1 MGINRIIYEAYRDED
16 GLMSYGLQFVNNSGV
31 VTLDSE
37 LARLVVI
44 EFGDYIPNSEGG
56 LTSIINFSQPITTQ
70 EPPLIFARPTTEA
83 GTAAISNVQV
93 YGSPGGWTGFSIRT
107 RSVQY
112 LQPRGKWF
120 AGAFRAKAV
129 ATYGMRLWDGAG
141 NLLFDS
147 GTPCAVFTS
156 AFQNWTYRFN
166 QQLTIGN
173 SNFFSV
179 ANSFPESD
187 YMLINNF
194 GMNLTA
200 GNNNGRLITSLWDFP
215 NKTLYAVG
223 TATAN
228 PNSFNLPA
236 LFARMVV

>member
-1 MGINRIIYEAYRDED
+1 
-16 GLMSYGLQFVNNSGV
+16 MSYGLQIVNNSGV

-37 LARLVVI
+37 LARLVVL
-44 EFGDYIPNSEGG
+44 ESGDYIPNNEGG
-56 LTSIINFSQPITTQ
+56 LTSIVNFAQAVTTP

-83 GTAAISNVQV
+83 GIAAISNVQI
-93 YGSPGGWTGFSIRT
+93 YGSAGNWTGFSIRSRGT
-107 RSVQY
+107 KY

-120 AGAFRAKAV
+120 SAAFRARAV

-141 NLLFDS
+141 NILFDS

-156 AFQNWTYRFN
+156 AFQNWTYRFT
-166 QQLTIGN
+166 QQLDIGN

-179 ANSFPESD
+179 ANPFPESD

-194 GMNLTA
+194 GMNLVA
-200 GNNNGRLITSLWDFP
+200 GGGTGRLVTSLWDFT

-223 TATAN
+223 TTSAN